1 MMLKMKIFKLLF
13 KRSTLV
19 LFSILIQIMWF
30 VLQIAKFSQYYIGL
44 NYLFTLLSVLIV
56 LAIIKRERHIDMKL
70 PWIIV
75 ILVFPLFGGI
85 LYIFA
90 GATLYSSPSLKKINK
105 TREKANKTLKQDE
118 NVLNE
123 IKELDR
129 NIYSQTKY
137 ISKYVGYPIYN
148 NSKIEYWNSGEET
161 YQNMLTELEKAEK
174 FIFIEFFIISE
185 GKMWQ
190 GILDILKEKVKQGVD
205 VRVIYDDIG
214 SIGGLPNNYYRILRK
229 MGIKSIAFNRLVP
242 IMALFMNNRDHR
254 KIMVIDGNTAFSG
267 GLNIADEYINE
278 KERFGYWK
286 DNGIMIKGE
295 AVWNFTNM
303 FLEIWNAFTN
313 EDEEFIKFKPTCT
326 KINDC
331 NGFISPY
338 GENPLDDEIVGENI
352 YLNIINQAQNYVY
365 IFTPYLIID
374 TEMITALTLARKRGV
389 DIRIVTPGIPD
400 KKIVFT
406 LTRSYY
412 EMLIKDGVKIYE
424 YTPGFI
430 HSKVFVSDDKV
441 ATVGTLNL
449 DYRSLYLHFECGTYI
464 YNSNVITKIKEDATQ
479 TIQKSREVKMRDCKV
494 GIIKSL
500 FQSILRI
507 FAPLM

>member
-1 MMLKMKIFKLLF
+1 MKLLKLLF
-13 KRSTLV
+13 KRVTLV
-19 LFSILIQIMWF
+19 IFAILIQAIWF
-30 VLQIAKFSQYYIGL
+30 VLQIANFSNYFIGL
-44 NYLFTLLSVLIV
+44 HYIFLLLSIVIV
-56 LAIIKRERHIDMKL
+56 LAIIKRERHIDTKL

-75 ILVFPLFGGI
+75 ILLFPLFGGV

-105 TREKANKTLKQDE
+105 TREKVKETLHQDE

-123 IKELDR
+123 IKKIDKD
-129 NIYSQTKY
+129 IYSQVSY
-137 ISKYVGYPIYN
+137 ISNYIGYPTYN
-148 NSKIEYWNSGEET
+148 NSRIEYWDSGEET
-161 YQNMLTELEKAEK
+161 YKNMLVELEKAEK

-185 GKMWQ
+185 GEMWQ
-190 GILDILKEKVKQGVD
+190 GILDILQKKVKQGVD

-214 SIGGLPNNYYRILRK
+214 SIGGLPNNYYKKLRK
-229 MGIKSIAFNRLVP
+229 MGIKAIAFNRLVP
-242 IMALFMNNRDHR
+242 VLAVFMNNRDHR
-254 KIMVIDGNTAFSG
+254 KIMVIDGNIVFSG
-267 GLNIADEYINE
+267 GLNLADEYINE
-278 KERFGYWK
+278 KERFGHWK

-295 AVWNFTNM
+295 AVWNFTSM
-303 FLEIWNAFTN
+303 FLGIWNAYIN
-313 EDEEFIKFKPTCT
+313 EDKEFTKYRPTIT
-326 KINDC
+326 TVSDS
-331 NGFISPY
+331 NGFIAPY

-352 YLNIINQAQNYVY
+352 YLNIINQAKEYVY

-374 TEMITALTLARKRGV
+374 NEMITALTLARKRGV

-464 YNSNVITKIKEDATQ
+464 FESSVIKNIKEDAIN
-479 TIQKSREVKMRDCKV
+479 TIDISKEIKMKDCKV
-494 GIIKSL
+494 GILKSI